1 MSTVTALFHP
11 GGTLLCFQC
20 RYVSPSSP
28 GAGFSNFPRRF
39 DTSAHWNG
47 PIGTGSL
54 PSIRW
59 NILVSHV
66 DGAHVLVKCSST
78 SGTAT
83 SQDCPSPDTI
93 TLTARRLLRL
103 YRDWISLASFGSIAV
118 PLPELRPSRLTGS
131 LAMTAASAVIS
142 STSST
147 NLDPPA
153 FEHGSLLKAAKRSW
167 KACRGVV
174 SSGCR
179 IIASSTRTSGPSKVS
194 GKGISTTSSLPS
206 ATPGRNYY

>member
-1 MSTVTALFHP
+1 MSTVTALFHA
-11 GGTLLCFQC
+11 GGTLLYRRHVLIISVNTVHSGSRRFQC

-28 GAGFSNFPRRF
+28 GAVFSNFPRRF

-54 PSIRW
+54 PSTRW

-78 SGTAT
+78 SGTAS

-118 PLPELRPSRLTGS
+118 PLPELRPSRLAGS
-131 LAMTAASAVIS
+131 LAMDLVDE
-142 STSST
+142 
-147 NLDPPA
+147 LDKPRPPR
-153 FEHGSLLKAAKRSW
+153 FRTRLFVESRKTFTES
-167 KACRGVV
+167 VQ
-174 SSGCR
+174 GCR
-179 IIASSTRTSGPSKVS
+179 VVG
-194 GKGISTTSSLPS
+194 L
-206 ATPGRNYY
+206 